1 MKKITTLM
9 VMLVCCIC
17 SALAQTV
24 ASTPTAPEN
33 IQDGFYMLLVKST
46 DDKTDVAGNFAY
58 ANSYDAKGS
67 ANHFVGTTLDDP
79 SNYKYVYYITNKD
92 GKLRIKSAFTNNWWE
107 SASGFGDD
115 YRPQQFSIGGSAT
128 DFTYQLNGS
137 WAYLKTTT
145 KKTFSGTK
153 NVFVTLNDNNRIGY
167 WDNTNPISKTA
178 QFQFYAVDT
187 EIPFTVS
194 ASTDQ
199 AQWYYL
205 VANGATDYLLSGEKQ
220 NNYSNIPSSKGYV
233 TSREFTGEYKTVNDI
248 VKDLWC
254 VTKNADG
261 SYNVYNRN
269 VAQSLNKYSTAQT
282 DPYFCNAYSAGIFN
296 GITGCDILPLPN
308 GHFALKAHNAGYDN
322 LWVLVG
328 GTLKNYDAANDACSF
343 RMEAP
348 TFTYTMYDGGDNY
361 NYNTVS
367 APFDV
372 KLAKS
377 ETDVKMYKG
386 VADYEAK
393 KFNMEEIAAAP
404 AEAGIFLMGN
414 NVNKT
419 VTLEVT
425 SGVAAL
431 EDNELKGNT
440 TDVVGLEDKLIL
452 GPSTTTNEIGFF
464 AAADGVTTLYANHAY
479 LMRKTLST
487 VEGLSLSFGG
497 KPTGIG
503 QVSTSDV
510 KNAPIY
516 DLTGRR
522 VNHTVKGQLYIQ
534 GGRKF
539 IAR

>member
-33 IQDGFYMLLVKST
+33 IQDGYYMLLVKTTDGKT
-46 DDKTDVAGNFAY
+46 DDAGNFAY

-67 ANHFVGTTLDDP
+67 ASISTGTTFDDVLD
-79 SNYKYVYYITNKD
+79 YKYVYYVTNN
-92 GKLRIKSAFTNNWWE
+92 GEKLRIKTAFTNNWWE
-107 SASGFGDD
+107 SASGWGKND
-115 YRPQQFSIGGSAT
+115 YRPQQIAVGESAT
-128 DFTYQLNGS
+128 DFTYQSYGS
-137 WAYLKTTT
+137 WTYLKTTT
-145 KKTFSGTK
+145 KKATSTK
-153 NVFVTLNDNNRIGY
+153 NVFVTLNDGNKIGY
-167 WDNTNPISKTA
+167 WDDANPASHTA
-178 QFQFYAVDT
+178 QFQFYAVDDFP

-205 VANGATDYLLSGEKQ
+205 VANGATDYLLSGEKK

-282 DPYFCNAYSAGIFN
+282 DPFFCDALSFGAFS
-296 GITGCDILPLPN
+296 GITGCDILPLSN
-308 GHFALKAHNAGYDN
+308 GHFALKAHDAGYDN

-328 GTLKNYDAANDACSF
+328 GTLKKYDVANDAYSF

-348 TFTYTMYDGGDNY
+348 TFTYTMYNGGDGHT
-361 NYNTVS
+361 YNTFS

-372 KLAKS
+372 KLAANG
-377 ETDVKMYKG
+377 TDVKMYKG
-386 VADYEAK
+386 VADYTAMQ
-393 KFNMEEIAAAP
+393 FNMTEINEAP
-404 AEAGIFLMGN
+404 AKEGVFLMGTN
-414 NVNKT
+414 DKSV
-419 VTLEVT
+419 LFEVT
-425 SGVAAL
+425 SGVAEITDNSLIGSTEDVTAL
-431 EDNELKGNT
+431 NG
-440 TDVVGLEDKLIL
+440 KLIL
-452 GPSTTTNEIGFF
+452 GISKTTGHVGFF
-464 AAADGVTTLYANHAY
+464 APADGVTTLYANHAY
-479 LMRKTLST
+479 LEQNIATA
-487 VEGLSLSFGG
+487 GLSLNFGG
-497 KPTGIG
+497 TPTGIG

>member
-24 ASTPTAPEN
+24 ASTPTAPQD
-33 IQDGFYMLLVKST
+33 IQDGYYMLLVKTTDGMT
-46 DDKTDVAGNFAY
+46 DDAGNFAY

-67 ANHFVGTTLDDP
+67 ASISTGTTFDDVLD
-79 SNYKYVYYITNKD
+79 YKYVYYVTNNG
-92 GKLRIKSAFTNNWWE
+92 GKLRIKTAFTNNWWE
-107 SASGFGDD
+107 SASGWGKND
-115 YRPQQFSIGGSAT
+115 YRPQQIAVGESAT
-128 DFTYQLNGS
+128 DFTYQSNGS
-137 WAYLKTTT
+137 WTYLKTKT
-145 KKTFSGTK
+145 KKFTSEK
-153 NVFVTLNDNNRIGY
+153 NVFVTLNDGNKIGY
-167 WDNTNPISKTA
+167 WDDTNPASHTA
-178 QFQFYAVDT
+178 QFQFYAVDDFP

-282 DPYFCNAYSAGIFN
+282 DPFFCDALSFGAFS
-296 GITGCDILPLPN
+296 GITGCDILPLSN
-308 GHFALKAHNAGYDN
+308 GHFALKAHDAGYDN

-328 GTLKNYDAANDACSF
+328 GTLKKYDAANDAYSF

-348 TFTYTMYDGGDNY
+348 TFTYTMYKGGDGHT
-361 NYNTVS
+361 YNTFS

-372 KLAKS
+372 KLAANG
-377 ETDVKMYKG
+377 TDVKMYKG
-386 VADYEAK
+386 VADYTAMQ
-393 KFNMEEIAAAP
+393 FNMTEITEAP
-404 AEAGIFLMGN
+404 AKEGVFLMGTKDES
-414 NVNKT
+414 V
-419 VTLEVT
+419 LFEVT
-425 SGVAAL
+425 SGVAEITDNSL
-431 EDNELKGNT
+431 IGSTEDVTELN
-440 TDVVGLEDKLIL
+440 DKLIL
-452 GPSTTTNEIGFF
+452 GISNTTKKVGFY
-464 AAADGVTTLYANHAY
+464 APADGVTTLYANHAY
-479 LMRKTLST
+479 LEQNIATA
-487 VEGLSLSFGG
+487 GLSLNFGG
-497 KPTGIG
+497 TPTGIG

>member
-24 ASTPTAPEN
+24 ASTPTAPQD
-33 IQDGFYMLLVKST
+33 IQDGYYMLLVKSADGKT
-46 DDKTDVAGNFAY
+46 DDNGNFAH

-67 ANHFVGTTLDDP
+67 ANDFVGKTLDDP
-79 SNYKYVYYITNKD
+79 SNYNYVYYITNNN
-92 GKLRIKSAFTNNWWE
+92 GKLRIKSAFTKKWWE
-107 SASGFGDD
+107 SVSASN
-115 YRPQQFSIGGSAT
+115 YRPTHIPVGESAT
-128 DFTYQLNGS
+128 EFTYQLNDS
-137 WAYLKTTT
+137 WAYLKTQTYYKKYLWSDPVT
-145 KKTFSGTK
+145 KD
-153 NVFVTLNDNNRIGY
+153 VFVTLNNKNQIGY
-167 WDNTNPISKTA
+167 WDDSNPTGNTA
-178 QFQFYAVDT
+178 QFQFYAVD
-187 EIPFTVS
+187 IKLPMTVS
-194 ASTDQ
+194 TVAAPVLYYFVGGVDNPMKISHATSTSTMMRAESEDAAS
-199 AQWYYL
+199 
-205 VANGATDYLLSGEKQ
+205 
-220 NNYSNIPSSKGYV
+220 I
-233 TSREFTGEYKTVNDI
+233 NDI
-248 VKDLWC
+248 AKDLWF
-254 VTKNADG
+254 VEGDFDNGFRFYNYNAQAHLM
-261 SYNVYNRN
+261 R
-269 VAQSLNKYSTAQT
+269 YSTDVLSSQT
-282 DPYFCNAYSAGIFN
+282 MTLRKGDALSGGI
-296 GITGCDILPLPN
+296 DKWAILPLADN
-308 GHFALKAHNAGYDN
+308 KFAVSGFGTDFSTVWYTADP
-322 LWVLVG
+322 WVKLGAFGNSAKFSV
-328 GTLKNYDAANDACSF
+328 
-343 RMEAP
+343 EAP
-348 TFTYTMYDGGDNY
+348 TFTYTMYNGYDGH
-361 NYNTVS
+361 NYNTFS

-372 KLAKS
+372 KLASS
-377 ETDVKMYKG
+377 ENDVKMYKG
-386 VADYEAK
+386 VADYDAK
-393 KFNMEEIAAAP
+393 EFKMEEITAAP

-414 NVNKT
+414 NAKET

-425 SGVAAL
+425 AGVADL
-431 EDNELKGNT
+431 QGNELIGST
-440 TDVVGLEDKLIL
+440 TDVEGLEDKLIL